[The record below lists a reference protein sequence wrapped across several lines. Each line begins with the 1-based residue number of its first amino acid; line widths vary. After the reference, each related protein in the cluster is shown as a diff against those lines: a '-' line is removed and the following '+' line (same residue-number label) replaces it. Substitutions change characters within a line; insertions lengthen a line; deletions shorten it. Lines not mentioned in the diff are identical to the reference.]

1 MKKTLII
8 MTMIMLMLIILTT
21 NFAYA
26 KEAKAY
32 LNLYIINEPPKITG
46 MGIYGFAETGLRC
59 NASFEDEHKDIVTL
73 HYYWYKDDVLVSDNE
88 ILNKDLIKKGD
99 SITCKI
105 VPDDRAQLGSP
116 ENVTVSVLAEPMDL
130 KLNRITGSIV
140 GGVSSNKEFSFIGFL
155 IFLIIILIIV
165 NVAIIR
171 RSYSPQRVISPH

>member
-1 MKKTLII
+1 MKRKFLIMITL
-8 MTMIMLMLIILTT
+8 MLMILTA
-21 NFAYA
+21 NSAYA

-32 LNLYIINEPPKITG
+32 LSLYIINEPPKITG
-46 MGIYGFAETGLRC
+46 MGIYGFAETGLSC

-73 HYYWYKDDVLVSDNE
+73 HYYWYKDGVLISDNE
-88 ILNKDLIKKGD
+88 LLNNDLIKKGD

-130 KLNRITGSIV
+130 KINRITGSMI
-140 GGVSSNKEFSFIGFL
+140 GGVNSNREFSVIGFL

-171 RSYSPQRVISPH
+171 RSYTPHRVFLSH